1 MVINR
6 EFFFRGWLPAGLLI
20 NARLATNSSASGE
33 TVLRPVLNSSP
44 ESSWPAQQ
52 PPIVFPVSQAT
63 DSKAILLKDALSE
76 GTLAMLPLG
85 DWYGPGTPFIL
96 AINTW
101 YEGRI
106 QEVSGGDV
114 MAIRISKAFTL
125 SYYSYYSGIEAP
137 DVRLATLPCKWIQGA
152 ASEKRA
158 FKDSKAQL
166 AEIGYVPTVADSDQE
181 VPLPV
186 LDIMR
191 IRTIHLAGMRI
202 AFPAQSPSN
211 SVHLVQC
218 EIVAGKQQPSP
229 DVKFYG
235 IVGSA
240 DPNVQN
246 FYSVRGADIDA
257 KISGTDL
264 IQSRTIGALSLATTD
279 EQIVHY
285 N

>member
-20 NARLATNSSASGE
+20 NARLITSSSDRGE
-33 TVLRPVLNSSP
+33 TVLRPVLNPSP

-63 DSKAILLKDALSE
+63 DTKAILLKDPLPE
-76 GTLAMLPLG
+76 GTLAMLPLEN
-85 DWYGPGTPFIL
+85 WYGPGTPFIL

-114 MAIRISKAFTL
+114 MAVRISKAFTL
-125 SYYSYYSGIEAP
+125 SHYSYYSGLEAP
-137 DVRLATLPCKWIQGA
+137 DVRLATLPCKWIPGA
-152 ASEKRA
+152 VSEKRA
-158 FKDSKAQL
+158 FMDSNSQL
-166 AEIGYVPTVADSDQE
+166 AEIGYVPTVSAGDQE
-181 VPLPV
+181 VPLPI

-191 IRTIHLAGMRI
+191 IRTVHLAGLRI
-202 AFPAQSPSN
+202 AFQTQSPSSN
-211 SVHLVQC
+211 EHFVQC
-218 EIVAGKQQPSP
+218 EIIAGKQKPSP

-235 IVGSA
+235 LLGSI

-246 FYSVRGADIDA
+246 FYMVSAANISA
-257 KISGTDL
+257 KLSGTGL
-264 IQSRTIGALSLATTD
+264 IKPQNIGTLSVTMTD
-279 EQIVHY
+279 EQVVHY